1 MATIVPPLPP
11 QLFPLHPSFILVA
24 PLQTATRFRNPLNSS
39 ALVAAGS
46 AR

>member
-1 MATIVPPLPP
+1 VVGLAL
-11 QLFPLHPSFILVA
+11 SLVA
-24 PLQTATRFRNPLNSS
+24 PLQTATLFRNPLNSS